1 MKLVHLLHVKFS
13 VDPENKTKIIGKT
26 AKGIV
31 ANICLRSPLDSK
43 AVKYFNPRL
52 MHLTRC

>member
-1 MKLVHLLHVKFS
+1 MYLLHVKLII
-13 VDPENKTKIIGKT
+13 DPKNKTKIIGKT

-43 AVKYFNPRL
+43 AVEYLNPRL
-52 MHLTRC
+52 MHLNN